1 MGSQLSDNG
10 GVKLSLPFLSGTK
23 DAASPYPIGRKI
35 LLVASGIAVL
45 LLGTDILTF
54 LGATD
59 PVVARRAEL
68 AVIVSALF
76 VAALGLLWVRTMYAV
91 VVSII
96 AMVASVWT
104 GQYLFALFVVPFL
117 VGMVTLAEV
126 RKFSLRYFAVT
137 VAWAAAIAVAR
148 PLDIGFL
155 ILVVP
160 LIGLAYAIAYFSR
173 KIQAQRE
180 ADRIRLADM
189 RRKQQEAVDA
199 ERKAIARD
207 LHDIVAHDITVISM
221 QAKAAEFSGDPA
233 VAQAALKVIGAT
245 AKEAL
250 QDLRVM
256 LNVLRS
262 DGPATRVGGSLV
274 DSAGNAASSLEILI
288 GVELFAE
295 RLMDLGHPTQISVDP
310 RLAGLPQSAQAALY
324 RILQESTT
332 NIVKHA
338 ERRAPCRIEALVAG
352 DRVWLEVANRLPV
365 GNGMSGVA
373 RSEHSSGIVGMTD
386 RMAAFGGTLA
396 AKRQRGDW
404 VVRAELPA
412 AIIDIE
418 RARMGESIETRKKR

>member
-1 MGSQLSDNG
+1 M
-10 GVKLSLPFLSGTK
+10 
-23 DAASPYPIGRKI
+23 
-35 LLVASGIAVL
+35 VASGIAVL
-45 LLGTDILTF
+45 LLGTDVLTF

-59 PVVARRAEL
+59 PVVAQRAGL
-68 AVIVSALF
+68 SVLVSALF
-76 VAALGLLWVRTMYAV
+76 VAALGLLWTRTTYAV
-91 VVSII
+91 IVSMI
-96 AMVASVWT
+96 AMVASVWA

-117 VGMVTLAEV
+117 VGMITLAED
-126 RKFSLRYFAVT
+126 RKYSMRFFGVT
-137 VAWAAAIAVAR
+137 VVWVGSIAVVR

-155 ILVVP
+155 ALILP
-160 LIGLAYAIAYFSR
+160 LLALAYAIAYFSR

-180 ADRIRLADM
+180 ADRARMAEL
-189 RRKQQEAVDA
+189 RRKQQEAVEA

-245 AKEAL
+245 SKEAL

-262 DGPATRVGGSLV
+262 DGSATRVDGSLV

-288 GVELFAE
+288 GVEIFAE
-295 RLMDLGHPTQISVDP
+295 RLVDLGHPTKTAADP
-310 RLAGLPQSAQAALY
+310 RLSGLPQSAQAALY

-338 ERRAPCRIEALVAG
+338 DRDSVCRIEALIDDG
-352 DRVWLEVANRLPV
+352 RVWLEVANKLPR
-365 GNGMSGVA
+365 NMDYESLA

-386 RMAAFGGTLA
+386 RMAAFGGTLTA
-396 AKRQRGDW
+396 RRQRGDW

-412 AIIDIE
+412 DIIDFE
-418 RARMGESIETRKKR
+418 RTRLGEVTPNTENS